1 MLKMRKLQKEK
12 VIWTR
17 NLTPRPSDVV
27 NVTADLI
34 NFPIDIARLVEEVKM
49 AESLHPYTKK
59 ASGGWTSIP
68 LRSAG
73 GRGGEAASDAL
84 GIHASS
90 NPRDFKDTVVMQP
103 YISEI
108 IKCVGGN
115 NVLKVRLLKLEAGR
129 KIAEHIDKFNGVN
142 GGSVKRYHLPII
154 TNPDIAFYVNHARY
168 YLEPGQL
175 YTIDVSQF
183 HAVEN
188 NSDVDRIHLVFDV
201 V

>member
-1 MLKMRKLQKEK
+1 MRKLQKEK
-12 VIWTR
+12 VVWTR
-17 NLTPRPSDVV
+17 NLTARPTDVV
-27 NVTADLI
+27 NVTAK
-34 NFPIDIARLVEEVKM
+34 FFSSPIDIARLVDEVKM
-49 AESLHPYTKK
+49 AEALHPYTKK
-59 ASGGWTSIP
+59 ACGGWTSIP

-90 NPRDFKDTVVMQP
+90 NPRDFKDTEVMQP
-103 YISEI
+103 YIREVVQR
-108 IKCVGGN
+108 VGGV

-129 KIAEHIDKFNGVN
+129 KISEHIDKFNGVN
-142 GGSVKRYHLPII
+142 GGAVKRYHLPII
-154 TNPDIAFYVNHARY
+154 THPDIAFYVNHTRY